1 MPKMTLK
8 QYALK
13 HKMSMF
19 TVVKHVKNNQVKSE
33 TVEENGKSV
42 VYILEED
49 GAAVLTEKKTE
60 TQENR
65 DTHPRLLS
73 RMAALEN
80 EVGLLHKEIE
90 LLKKRL

>member
-19 TVVKHVKNNQVKSE
+19 TVVKRVKNNQVKSE

-49 GAAVLTEKKTE
+49 EAAVLTEKKTE
-60 TQENR
+60 SQENQ